1 MMNGSCLIRPLV
13 FVVLLVITCLLAG
26 CTSDD
31 GKLASKAQE
40 PPIVTDLIIIGK
52 MTFNPDMM
60 VITPGTTVTW
70 INEDSVPHTVVSDPG
85 SEVSFSSPELGRDAT
100 FSFTFENRGT
110 YSYHCSL
117 HPEMTGAII
126 VQT

>member
-1 MMNGSCLIRPLV
+1 MMYGSCLIRPLIC
-13 FVVLLVITCLLAG
+13 VVLLVITCLLAG

-31 GKLASKAQE
+31 GNLALKAQE
-40 PPIVTDLIIIGK
+40 PPTVTDLIIIGK
-52 MTFNPDMM
+52 MTFNPDVM
-60 VITPGTTVTW
+60 VISPGTTVTW
-70 INEDSVPHTVVSDPG
+70 INEDSVAHTVVSDSG

-100 FSFTFENRGT
+100 FSFTFEKRGT